1 MGEITPKKALQKS
14 TSTHLF
20 FDEEGDRIHVLRTPV
35 SLHRPSRKE
44 LASVIDSLHCPSC
57 EGAVH
62 MDGASTSRS
71 GKGARRIRCRNS
83 KCRKTVSGQALEALI
98 SQQVPKDDQV
108 ASEKEGDPEEKAAE
122 GYVSDGEGENECATQ
137 KSVDGSDCEQEG
149 ANVVESAS
157 EEKLNQVY
165 NDGSDEKVE
174 EVDTISMCQFIEQ
187 AVRKAV
193 TEAVAPLHKRIEE
206 LEKTIV
212 AMSKV
217 NAQDPTPA
225 EAANT
230 PPVRKKLSFVDAL
243 VHTRKTKPTQA
254 PNGNKPPATETPPQ
268 GATRLQNIGAIRER
282 GFTAP
287 RRNFALPRRELDAV
301 YFQGLRRV
309 PLGELK
315 RAIRLDTGMD
325 EACIALSYIGLST
338 VEILT
343 PKSEEVI
350 DKLVPYMEQAGATHL
365 PEFDPAKTSQ
375 DRARCLARCERE
387 RDCSM
392 GSVKQWYSERVA
404 TLRKAEQAELSEA
417 EAAAER
423 MCDSIES
430 SEAAAGTP
438 SRGPS
443 GPVPEEDDEMDA
455 EMTSYE

>member
-1 MGEITPKKALQKS
+1 M
-14 TSTHLF
+14 
-20 FDEEGDRIHVLRTPV
+20 
-35 SLHRPSRKE
+35 
-44 LASVIDSLHCPSC
+44 
-57 EGAVH
+57 
-62 MDGASTSRS
+62 
-71 GKGARRIRCRNS
+71 
-83 KCRKTVSGQALEALI
+83 
-98 SQQVPKDDQV
+98 
-108 ASEKEGDPEEKAAE
+108 
-122 GYVSDGEGENECATQ
+122 
-137 KSVDGSDCEQEG
+137 
-149 ANVVESAS
+149 
-157 EEKLNQVY
+157 
-165 NDGSDEKVE
+165 
-174 EVDTISMCQFIEQ
+174 
-187 AVRKAV
+187 
-193 TEAVAPLHKRIEE
+193 
-206 LEKTIV
+206 
-212 AMSKV
+212 
-217 NAQDPTPA
+217 
-225 EAANT
+225 
-230 PPVRKKLSFVDAL
+230 
-243 VHTRKTKPTQA
+243 
-254 PNGNKPPATETPPQ
+254 
-268 GATRLQNIGAIRER
+268 
-282 GFTAP
+282 
-287 RRNFALPRRELDAV
+287 
-301 YFQGLRRV
+301 